1 MLLLSLTEMDRHH
14 FIDDFVAY
22 FRAHTEINFFRQELK
37 KYTFNCKFLMN
48 ANCHIH
54 RNDYF

>member
-1 MLLLSLTEMDRHH
+1 MDRHH

-22 FRAHTEINFFRQELK
+22 FRAHTEINFFCQEFK
-37 KYTFNCKFLMN
+37 NYTYNKFLLN
-48 ANCHIH
+48 ANEHIH